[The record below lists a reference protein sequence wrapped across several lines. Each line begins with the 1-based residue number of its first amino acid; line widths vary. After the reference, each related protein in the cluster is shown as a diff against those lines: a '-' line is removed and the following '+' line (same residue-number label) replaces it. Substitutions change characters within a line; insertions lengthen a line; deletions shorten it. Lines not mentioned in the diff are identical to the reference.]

1 MKHYCTCEERCC
13 GKRQVK
19 CDFKGFAKRP
29 KYKKGK
35 KTWRDLNFPGGKH
48 CGRRKRRSTSDDI
61 ILPDDEADLT
71 DYIYDPAPIPVVTPT
86 WPTPL
91 GKTLAATRTLCST
104 RIQNSEIAK
113 VCTKELDAFDV
124 APFIEECITDIQVN
138 RYFAFET

>member
-13 GKRQVK
+13 GKRQVN

-35 KTWRDLNFPGGKH
+35 KSWKDLNFPGGKH
-48 CGRRKRRSTSDDI
+48 CGRRKRRSTSDNI

-71 DYIYDPAPIPVVTPT
+71 DYVYNPAPIPVVNPT

-91 GKTLAATRTLCST
+91 GKTLAATRALCST
-104 RIQNSEIAK
+104 RIQNSEITK

-124 APFIEECITDIQVN
+124 TPFIEECITDIQVN
-138 RYFAFET
+138 RDIFT